1 MIKRILLGFLLSQL
15 GFVAFGQNDSASV
28 KQFSLYKGMTP
39 AQKLIA
45 NTGEDLMNGGNA
57 SGSQTILSG
66 YGQASYQNNFQ
77 YKDATVNLDRVVL
90 FVGHQFN
97 SKIAF
102 FSELEIEDA
111 KVTGGKPQGE
121 IGMEQ
126 AYLKFSLNPRQYFVA
141 GLFIPR
147 IGILNENHL
156 PTNFNGVE
164 RPLVET
170 LIIPSTWRELG
181 IGFYGQ
187 MSSLPIAYSIG
198 VMNGLN
204 ASQFTH
210 GTGIGDGK
218 GEGQRAS
225 GNNLSATAAVKAFV
239 GDFQIQVSGYA
250 GGTISASKYTAD
262 SLGISSGMVAAPIYL
277 GEADVQYAVG
287 GFTAKILGTYIS
299 YPDAADINRAYANN
313 TPSAMYGAYAEVG
326 YNFFQGIEKLRNKN
340 RQLIGFVRY
349 EKLDMNSSI
358 PENAIYDGTLKQSHL
373 LAGFNYMP
381 IPNICIKADVR
392 LTSTGEFNKALV
404 VNPPPVM
411 RDYPQHNQFLNI
423 GIGYSF

>member
-15 GFVAFGQNDSASV
+15 GFVVFGQSDSASV
-28 KQFSLYKGMTP
+28 KQLSLYKGMTP

-57 SGSQTILSG
+57 NGSQTIISG

-77 YKDATVNLDRVVL
+77 YKNATVNLDRVVL

-97 SKIAF
+97 NKIAF

-187 MSSLPIAYSIG
+187 MTSLPIAYSIG
-198 VMNGLN
+198 IMNGLN

-210 GTGIGDGK
+210 G
-218 GEGQRAS
+218 
-225 GNNLSATAAVKAFV
+225 
-239 GDFQIQVSGYA
+239 
-250 GGTISASKYTAD
+250 
-262 SLGISSGMVAAPIYL
+262 
-277 GEADVQYAVG
+277 
-287 GFTAKILGTYIS
+287 
-299 YPDAADINRAYANN
+299 
-313 TPSAMYGAYAEVG
+313 
-326 YNFFQGIEKLRNKN
+326 
-340 RQLIGFVRY
+340 
-349 EKLDMNSSI
+349 
-358 PENAIYDGTLKQSHL
+358 
-373 LAGFNYMP
+373 
-381 IPNICIKADVR
+381 
-392 LTSTGEFNKALV
+392 
-404 VNPPPVM
+404 
-411 RDYPQHNQFLNI
+411 
-423 GIGYSF
+423 